1 MRLRRVALCLLIA
14 GMAGLGGT
22 ASQAAS
28 VAVEIGVAPPP
39 PRVVAVPP
47 PRYGYVWV
55 PGYWRWSGHHHV
67 WVNGYWVR
75 ERPGYHWIPAHWTHV
90 GPRWQF
96 VPGHWAR

>member
-1 MRLRRVALCLLIA
+1 MKLRRAAMCLLVA
-14 GMAGLGGT
+14 GIAGLGGT

-55 PGYWRWSGHHHV
+55 PGYWRWSGHRHV
-67 WVNGYWVR
+67 WVNGYWIR
-75 ERPGYHWIPAHWTHV
+75 ERHGYHWIPAHWV
-90 GPRWQF
+90 RAGPHWQF